1 MAKPLEKNLTNVNII
16 GSEDNPVQIAY
27 IRRVIGCENL
37 SYDRPTIPVAPETET
52 FNGMTINKLN
62 NQFTHKTT
70 TNYDANINVK
80 TFYINGNGTNAGL
93 RFPGGGV
100 NGEFTNQLTSKGVIN
115 ADRTGGHS
123 LVAAESIQVQ
133 NSYYQQD
140 NQGITNSENFVADLR
155 WNGAVLEYRTGT
167 IGTNGGIVTY
177 LLVNP
182 SWNPVP

>member
-37 SYDRPTIPVAPETET
+37 SYDRPTIPVTPETET
-52 FNGMTINKLN
+52 FNGMTINTSN

-70 TNYDANINVK
+70 TNYDANLNIK
-80 TFYINGNGTNAGL
+80 THYVNGNGTNAGL

-133 NSYYQQD
+133 NSYYVVND
-140 NQGITNSENFVADLR
+140 QGVTVTVNFIADLR
-155 WNGAVLEYRTGT
+155 WNGAVLEYRQGT
-167 IGTNGGIVTY
+167 ITTKGGITI
-177 LLVNP
+177 LLQVNP